1 MKIEELP
8 SQRLGDYTDSNMKL
22 NDLIKSY
29 NWLSVELT
37 LLQLYPDQDKM
48 VDEYRNVYKKLKIT
62 EPADYDELE
71 IILIEYEDDSAFE
84 NDEETYI
91 DVSGRN
97 KMSDPNEIIYSY
109 ALEFLEWD
117 KWLGMDLATETIEK
131 FSDLEIIAHCLYEMT
146 FVDYDEEA
154 IQQQFKSLNDAVE
167 EYKNLSEK
175 EQQILS
181 LNELIKLFDEKKDSS

>member
-1 MKIEELP
+1 
-8 SQRLGDYTDSNMKL
+8 MKL

>member
-91 DVSGRN
+91 DASGRN